1 MKLELSKLPAGFLGC
16 GLWIGRMSPG
26 SRLFW
31 LTTPF
36 LGLLC
41 SSLSALRGD
50 LRPSSASNGGI
61 ESGVTLSGTG
71 CSILGSCS
79 TDDLW
84 KSKLTGLGPGDETEL
99 VGESTNL
106 VHSLL
111 LCGEEGSPG
120 GGERLGGLSST
131 WGAGGGSVV
140 GGPLLGGVG
149 EERLSSGGWST
160 GGKTSGRGMLLRRS
174 TTKCMAVL
182 NSSRERAPSL
192 DTSESC
198 LDKNQI

>member
-1 MKLELSKLPAGFLGC
+1 M
-16 GLWIGRMSPG
+16 
-26 SRLFW
+26 
-31 LTTPF
+31 
-36 LGLLC
+36 
-41 SSLSALRGD
+41 
-50 LRPSSASNGGI
+50 
-61 ESGVTLSGTG
+61 
-71 CSILGSCS
+71 
-79 TDDLW
+79 
-84 KSKLTGLGPGDETEL
+84 
-99 VGESTNL
+99 GESTNL

-131 WGAGGGSVV
+131 CGAGGGSVV

-149 EERLSSGGWST
+149 EERLSSGGWRT

-174 TTKCMAVL
+174 TTRCMAVL

-198 LDKNQI
+198 LKNIISSDEKRQRKKPTRFFLVQIQAIEIFQKTVWQCVLAKDQKCPAAMLGTDLCSILAAPQ